1 MLLCWHCYIPFPSQ
15 LGSFPS
21 LPQIWFLA
29 PTAAAGEVLGSSPH
43 SSAKTLTAALPPWT
57 WGSFSPEHAILKTK
71 QKPKQTQG
79 PCTSDQNGLLQPV
92 PFSRFFCGCIFW
104 KHRFQQRHGA
114 LLQAYFSTSRARVC
128 VSVPA
133 CLAVGGKGGKCWHER
148 KRAERGERR
157 RFHSLPSFA
166 PQAE

>member
-1 MLLCWHCYIPFPSQ
+1 MLLCCHPFP
-15 LGSFPS
+15 LPTWFLPFS

-29 PTAAAGEVLGSSPH
+29 PTAAAGKVLGSSPH
-43 SSAKTLTAALPPWT
+43 GSAKTPTAALPLEP
-57 WGSFSPEHAILKTK
+57 GAVFPQSMQSSK
-71 QKPKQTQG
+71 QNKNQNKPQG
-79 PCTSDQNGLLQPV
+79 PRMSNQNGLLQPV

-157 RFHSLPSFA
+157 RFHSLPSFS